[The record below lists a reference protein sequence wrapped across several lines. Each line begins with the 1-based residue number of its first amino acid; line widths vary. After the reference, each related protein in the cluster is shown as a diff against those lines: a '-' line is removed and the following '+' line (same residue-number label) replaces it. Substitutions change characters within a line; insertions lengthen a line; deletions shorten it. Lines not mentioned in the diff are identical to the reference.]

1 MLGDNL
7 FSNGIYPTMPTM
19 NQDLIRVNG
28 IEGARAY
35 PIRPNCRIPLFDAN
49 EDIMYIKS
57 ADAGG
62 YATIDAYDFFRKKL
76 EKINIE
82 NSESDKKYITLE
94 DFNNLKDIIV
104 TKNDFENFKEELLNG
119 KFSIQQSNAA
129 ESDKSTMLS
138 RLAADARAKTAIR
151 QSNDFN

>member
-7 FSNGIYPTMPTM
+7 FNNYYSTVPTMI
-19 NQDLIRVNG
+19 NDLIKVNG

-62 YATIDAYDFFRKKL
+62 YATIDAYDFFRKEP
-76 EKINIE
+76 EKISSD
-82 NSESDKKYITLE
+82 NSENDKKYITIE

-104 TKNDFENFKEELLNG
+104 TKNDFENFKEELING
-119 KFSIQQSNAA
+119 KFSIQQSNGT
-129 ESDKSTMLS
+129 EPDKSTMLS
-138 RLAADARAKTAIR
+138 RLAADARAKTAAR
-151 QSNDFN
+151 QPNDFN